1 MSEDRRHEQTEKILE
16 ALDKITN
23 QLQIVEQHP
32 SQNGGW
38 KSLMKAI
45 SGIQDKL
52 DVLAESI
59 NNPESGVRAN
69 VSELQS
75 WRDRVDPILDDNR
88 KQDERLLKLELQVG
102 LYNKITWL
110 IGAGVL
116 GLLIKAVAGL
126 VITT

>member
-1 MSEDRRHEQTEKILE
+1 MSEDRHEQTEKILK
-16 ALDKITN
+16 ALERITT
-23 QLQIVEQHP
+23 QLQVVEQHP

-38 KSLMKAI
+38 KSLMGAI
-45 SGIQDKL
+45 EDIQGKL

-69 VSELQS
+69 VSELQG

-102 LYNKITWL
+102 LYNKITWM

-116 GLLIKAVAGL
+116 GLLVKAFAGL
-126 VITT
+126 VISP